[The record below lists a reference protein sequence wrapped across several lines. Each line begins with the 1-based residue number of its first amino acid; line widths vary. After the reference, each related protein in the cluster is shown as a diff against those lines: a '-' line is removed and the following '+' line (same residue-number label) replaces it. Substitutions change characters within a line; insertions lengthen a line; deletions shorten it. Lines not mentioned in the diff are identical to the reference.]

1 MVRLRD
7 RLPRATVDTPS
18 LEVFKARLGRALSIL
33 VEWEILFLGDLKVHS
48 SPNHPVILR
57 SSSSLLKRNLS

>member
-18 LEVFKARLGRALSIL
+18 LEVFKARLGRALNIL
-33 VEWEILFLGDLKVHS
+33 VEWEIFFLGDL
-48 SPNHPVILR
+48 
-57 SSSSLLKRNLS
+57 